1 MKKHEINRKLRF
13 WNIFLVI
20 STMYSII
27 TFLTFDYA
35 QEVWKIILNV
45 SGPILLMAIALMS
58 IYDLKKH
65 QND

>member
-27 TFLTFDYA
+27 TFLTCNYA

-45 SGPILLMAIALMS
+45 SGPILLMATALVS

>member
-27 TFLTFDYA
+27 TFLTYDYA

-45 SGPILLMAIALMS
+45 SGPILLMATALVS